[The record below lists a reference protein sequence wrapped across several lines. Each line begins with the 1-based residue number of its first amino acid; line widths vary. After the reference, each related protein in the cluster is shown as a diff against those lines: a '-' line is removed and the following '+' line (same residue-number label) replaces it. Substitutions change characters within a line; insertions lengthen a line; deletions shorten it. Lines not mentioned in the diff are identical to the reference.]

1 MTKRIRRIYILEL
14 WSEERDDWVL
24 MRYSYSD
31 HSYSLYK
38 IFQEIWEYE
47 KGIPCRLVIKK
58 ELF

>member
-1 MTKRIRRIYILEL
+1 MTRMIYILEL
-14 WSEERDDWVL
+14 WSEERNSWML

-31 HSYSLYK
+31 YSYNIYK

-58 ELF
+58 EQL